1 MSENIQSISQGT
13 YTIGQTSA
21 TNFIAGPGIKIDEPS
36 AGTVRIGNDETVLYS
51 ATPKIYGG
59 TSSGETIQLS
69 ESISSFERLRFYLNV
84 AKKSSSAGN
93 MTYYDVCEIDNFSGS
108 AANFQYGPFPENNV
122 TANWFILKAGITD
135 NICNVSA
142 TYNASTS
149 VQNPHW
155 GNKWFPGSLY
165 KIVGVNRKEV

>member
-1 MSENIQSISQGT
+1 
-13 YTIGQTSA
+13 
-21 TNFIAGPGIKIDEPS
+21 
-36 AGTVRIGNDETVLYS
+36 VLYS

-69 ESISSFERLRFYLNV
+69 ESISNFERLRFYLNV
-84 AKKSSSAGN
+84 SKQG

-108 AANFQYGPFPENNV
+108 AANFQYGPYPENNV

-142 TYNASTS
+142 TYNAYTS
-149 VQNPHW
+149 VQNPYW

-165 KIVGVNRKEV
+165 KVVGINRISGGNA